1 MVRIAWVRE
10 WRSEWVSQVNQSVI
24 HWVSQEG
31 TLGAS
36 VRSIGGLLGIQVSNS
51 VMQWMSA
58 IASPYQPNTHTCYFT
73 YIHHVSRTAQSHMN
87 THRRN
92 FIMSVTWHDMAQ
104 HVHTDSHM
112 TCCHIHTH
120 IHACIAQHGTA
131 QCGIA
136 LHYTVQIA
144 WYSTAWCPHALR
156 THTHCTHSTAWQAQH
171 AWHSRH
177 SMHCKHSM
185 VPKVRWLASTA
196 TDPPNPHNSYT

>member
-36 VRSIGGLLGIQVSNS
+36 VRSIGGLLDMQVSNS

-58 IASPYQPNTHTCYFT
+58 IASPYQPKTHTHTLAISHT
-73 YIHHVSRTAQSHMN
+73 Y
-87 THRRN
+87 
-92 FIMSVTWHDMAQ
+92 IMSVEQRSHTWTHTDVISSCQSHDMAQ

-120 IHACIAQHGTA
+120 THAYIAQHGTA

-156 THTHCTHSTAWQAQH
+156 THTHTARTVQH
-171 AWHSRH
+171 GRH
-177 SMHCKHSM
+177 SMHGTAGTACI
-185 VPKVRWLASTA
+185 ASTA
-196 TDPPNPHNSYT
+196 WYLK